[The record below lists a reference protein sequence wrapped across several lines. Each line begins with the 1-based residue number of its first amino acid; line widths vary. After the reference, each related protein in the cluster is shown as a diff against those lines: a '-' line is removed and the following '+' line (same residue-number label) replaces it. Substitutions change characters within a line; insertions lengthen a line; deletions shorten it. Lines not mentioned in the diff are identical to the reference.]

1 MDAPVE
7 TIQIKVAD
15 NNVAQPETPPPSYH
29 SFMKNE
35 NEVVKIK
42 KEDNG
47 ESLPIT
53 GLLCR
58 IILPLAIINGIAIA
72 AITLGSV
79 NINNCVREP
88 KIPIFLIVFGILIIL
103 IFGLKTPS
111 ISKQLSQI
119 LQTDKIRAPFSHQY
133 TWMKNHKN
141 CVCSFLSVL
150 ILLIVICFICMQV
163 WVYTNYNG
171 FYNVGSSKTYVV
183 NCDKDL
189 YLFAFW
195 LIAVVYLSVTVL
207 PLAVCLCSVGFSLL
221 ILSWIND

>member
-1 MDAPVE
+1 MRPHPD
-7 TIQIKVAD
+7 
-15 NNVAQPETPPPSYH
+15 TPPPSYG
-29 SFMKNE
+29 SLMKNE
-35 NEVVKIK
+35 NEVVEIK
-42 KEDNG
+42 EEEDDG
-47 ESLPIT
+47 KSLPLT

-88 KIPIFLIVFGILIIL
+88 RIPIFLIVFGILIIL

-141 CVCSFLSVL
+141 CVCSFLAVL

>member
-1 MDAPVE
+1 ME

-15 NNVAQPETPPPSYH
+15 NDVAQPATPPPSYH
-29 SFMKNE
+29 SLMKNE
-35 NEVVKIK
+35 NEVVEIK
-42 KEDNG
+42 EEEDDG
-47 ESLPIT
+47 KSLPLT

-72 AITLGSV
+72 AITLGSL

-141 CVCSFLSVL
+141 CVCCSLSVL

>member
-1 MDAPVE
+1 MRPHPD
-7 TIQIKVAD
+7 
-15 NNVAQPETPPPSYH
+15 TPPPSYG
-29 SFMKNE
+29 SLMKNE
-35 NEVVKIK
+35 NEVVEIK
-42 KEDNG
+42 EEEDDG
-47 ESLPIT
+47 KSLPLT

-141 CVCSFLSVL
+141 CVCSFLAVL